1 MHLAALS
8 RGTAVD
14 ADTEIRTKA
23 LSILPCRT
31 AYGDQIL
38 LALAVLI
45 GFALLHLLEP
55 LGVRIPI
62 DIKLGL
68 SLAFGSGSN
77 QTSTILK
84 RMGINLSKRV
94 ASNPFPR
101 SLTRISGGPSWCLGM
116 CTLWERA
123 YGGRGAKPPL
133 RTNFLS
139 KSDIFSIGL

>member
-1 MHLAALS
+1 MHLAAVS
-8 RGTAVD
+8 RGTTVD

-23 LSILPCRT
+23 LSILPCRI
-31 AYGDQIL
+31 AYGDKIL

-55 LGVRIPI
+55 LGVHIPI

-101 SLTRISGGPSWCLGM
+101 SLTRISGGPS
-116 CTLWERA
+116 
-123 YGGRGAKPPL
+123 
-133 RTNFLS
+133 
-139 KSDIFSIGL
+139 